1 VTDGPSCTVVWRRTF
16 DLSET
21 YLIALGSNRRHGEL
35 GRPRE
40 VVRAAMEELAALG
53 TVTKR
58 SPVIES
64 APIGPAQR
72 RFANAAAELESDL
85 SPPDLLRELKR
96 QECAFGRGRGQ
107 AWGDRVL
114 DLDIVLWSGGVW
126 DEGALAIPHPHF
138 RERDFVLGPA
148 SAISSTW
155 RDPLTGLTIRHLQAR
170 LTRPRGKRR
179 DAPCWTLSSVGRAR
193 YF

>member
-1 VTDGPSCTVVWRRTF
+1 MTGGPSCTVVWRRTF

-21 YLIALGSNRRHGEL
+21 YLIALGSNRRHREH
-35 GRPRE
+35 GRPRD
-40 VVRAAMEELAALG
+40 VVRAAMEELSALG

-58 SPVIES
+58 SPVIAS

-96 QECAFGRGRGQ
+96 QERGFGRRRGQ

-126 DEGALAIPHPHF
+126 DEGDLTLPHPHF
-138 RERDFVLGPA
+138 RARGFVLGPA
-148 SAISSTW
+148 CAIGATW
-155 RDPLTGLTIRHLQAR
+155 RDPFTGLTMRHLHAR
-170 LTRPRGKRR
+170 LTRPRTLPR
-179 DAPCWTLSSVGRAR
+179 DAPWLDP
-193 YF
+193 